1 VANIEFNTDQKT
13 VQDIIN
19 HYKNRHL
26 NLHPGFQRDSVWR
39 DRDRKHLIDSVV
51 SWGSGLWIL
60 VFRSIKPS
68 NNRERASLRLL
79 LDLHQSETDLAI

>member
-51 SWGSGLWIL
+51 MGVMG
-60 VFRSIKPS
+60 VRSMDSCFPLNQTIK
-68 NNRERASLRLL
+68 
-79 LDLHQSETDLAI
+79 